1 MRKDP
6 SSKTELKGKA
16 TMKYG
21 APKVKNVTSQKS
33 EELLRVARKVNAR
46 LKNSILEV
54 EKEIREALEILKE
67 CGRNRRLLEP
77 NSKCCSFSCFA
88 ENERNQKIPEE
99 DENEVHEEETQER

>member
-1 MRKDP
+1 MAKLISPFRNDKRSLVLERHKNVRMYLNPFQIIEVRKDP

-67 CGRNRRLLEP
+67 CGMT
-77 NSKCCSFSCFA
+77 
-88 ENERNQKIPEE
+88 
-99 DENEVHEEETQER
+99 DES